1 MSNTLTPIDSR
12 DYPELLRLV
21 EEAAATQQPREL
33 KRDNKIVAVL
43 SPAISQNKNKPPRRL

>member
-1 MSNTLTPIDSR
+1 MSSTLTPIDSR
-12 DYPELLRLV
+12 DYPEPLRLV
-21 EEAAATQQPREL
+21 EEAAATKQPREL